1 MKKLLN
7 ISAFI
12 VGLGAVGYTYISYK
26 TSSNYSDY
34 ITEFKQL
41 EKLGDA
47 ANSIYLTPK
56 RAEVEHITNK
66 FKTGDNL
73 FLKYNYGSTFTWQ
86 NYLKG
91 FVNTYFGS
99 SNQFHSVGYIYKNNT
114 GTYVLYNDLTTTQVQ
129 KIDQFLNLPFLLHV
143 FFQPNTKTV
152 DFQSKLKELV
162 ENESG
167 VVSMKPIKQEPVDM
181 VNRINKILY

>member
-7 ISAFI
+7 IGALT

-41 EKLGDA
+41 QRLGDA
-47 ANSIYLTPK
+47 ANSIYLTPR
-56 RAEVEHITNK
+56 RAQLEQLTNR
-66 FKTGDNL
+66 FKTGDNI
-73 FLKYNYGSTFTWQ
+73 FLKYSYSSAFTWQ

-91 FVNTYFGS
+91 FINTFFGS
-99 SNQFHSVGYIYKNNT
+99 SNQFDSVGYIYKNNT

-129 KIDQFLNLPFLLHV
+129 KLDQFVNLPFLLHV
-143 FFQPNTKTV
+143 YGQNNSKTV

-167 VVSMKPIKQEPVDM
+167 VVSVKPIKQEPVDM